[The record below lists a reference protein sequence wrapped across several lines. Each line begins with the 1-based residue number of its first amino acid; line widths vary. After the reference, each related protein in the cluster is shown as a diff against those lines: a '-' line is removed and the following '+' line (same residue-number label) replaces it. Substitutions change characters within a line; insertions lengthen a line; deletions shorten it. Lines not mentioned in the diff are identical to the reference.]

1 MKNNKGLVIALAVAI
16 TLISAYQ
23 LYFTFSAKNA
33 DDKLIEQPAL
43 AFAQDAQNEDP
54 SISDKQRDSIYKIKK
69 ETLTREVRTDKVSIF
84 GHTYQEVKKKEL
96 NLGLDLQGGIHITL
110 IVSPEGILKSLA
122 GKKSLDAKFNKAL
135 VDAKAAQRNSGEKY
149 TSLFNKAYKEAGGG
163 ELKELFF
170 NLSNEKA
177 YELTNKSTDTEII
190 DLIDGQLKD
199 VIDLSLTILRN
210 RIDAF
215 GATSPII
222 NAIESTGRIEI
233 ELPGVD
239 DIEKVKKQIVTVA
252 KLEFVEV
259 LEAQK
264 SLPVYYQVAEQ
275 IKVQEEKLLKTI
287 SDKKQAPL
295 VQSSADEKL
304 FDDTDTTGKSED
316 ALFEGEDKVDSTAL
330 VNQNKDV
337 NQSVAEI
344 LSGSREGLFYTSTKR
359 ENDLKRYL
367 KSLQVKRVIPDN
379 ISIMLGKDEET
390 DREGKPLGYKRVYF
404 VLKGAR
410 GKVLLDGK
418 EVDES
423 SVTRDEV
430 GGVAVAMSMSTSG
443 TRKWAKITKEFSESP
458 TPRFVAV
465 VLDDVVYSAPRVGV
479 EIKNGSSIISGN
491 FDFKQASQL
500 VSILKAGRL
509 PATTEIER
517 IMQVGASLGEAAVS
531 RGLMSLLVGLG
542 LVIIFMVVY
551 YNKGGIVANIALL
564 FNLFFIVGILATPEL
579 GVTLTLAG
587 IAGIV
592 LTIGM
597 SIDANV
603 LIFERIREELKIGRN
618 MREAIDEGYSKA
630 IWTILDANVT
640 TLISAIIL
648 YSMGSGL
655 IKGFA
660 VTLIIGIFCSF
671 LSAVFI
677 TRLIIEFWL
686 GNKED
691 STLSFDTGLSKKLFQ
706 NVSINFLGKRK
717 IAYLISGLV
726 ITTGIVL
733 MSINGLNYGVAFSG
747 GYRNTVVF
755 EQDVNVEAAR
765 KALKTSFGEASVD
778 VKTIDSDNQLLI
790 TTTYMIDSDDANA
803 DSLVSMKLDEGL
815 SKLGIS
821 YSIEGR
827 DVVSASIADDI
838 VKDSQI
844 AIVLSLIAIFL
855 YILVRFG
862 KKQFGYGAIVALFH
876 DVMVVLSV
884 FAIARVLGFSFE
896 IEEAFVAA
904 ILTIVGYSIN
914 DTVVVFDRIRD
925 YVKSSVPTT
934 KAEYE
939 TVVGKALNDTLSRTL
954 MTSVTT
960 LIVILVLLIFGGD
973 VLRGFSFALFIGV
986 LVGTYS
992 SVFIATPV
1000 VVDTTSEESLK
1011 PKVKEAEVVA

>member
-1 MKNNKGLVIALAVAI
+1 MKSNKGLVIALAVAI

-33 DDKLIEQPAL
+33 DKTLIEQPAL
-43 AFAQDAQNEDP
+43 AFAQDAQNNNP
-54 SISDKQRDSIYKIKK
+54 SMTDKQKDSVYKVKK
-69 ETLTREVRTDKVSIF
+69 EVLQRQAKDEKVSIF
-84 GHTYQEVKKKEL
+84 GHTYREVKRKEL

-110 IVSPEGILKSLA
+110 IVSPEEILKALA
-122 GKKSLDAKFNKAL
+122 GKKSLDKKFNDAL
-135 VDAKAAQRNSGEKY
+135 VAAKRAQRNSGEKY
-149 TSLFNKAYKEAGGG
+149 TTLFNKAYKEAGGG
-163 ELKELFF
+163 DLSEVFF

-177 YELTNKSTDTEII
+177 YELTSKSSDSEII
-190 DLIDGQLKD
+190 DLIDEQLKEA
-199 VIDLSLTILRN
+199 VDLSLTILRN
-210 RIDAF
+210 RIDEF

-239 DIEKVKKQIVTVA
+239 DVEKVKEQIVRVA

-264 SLPVYYQVAEQ
+264 SQPIYFKIAEQ
-275 IKVQEEKLLKTI
+275 IRNLEAKNLKPVET
-287 SDKKQAPL
+287 KAKPVVAQGTTNGG
-295 VQSSADEKL
+295 L
-304 FDDTDTTGKSED
+304 FEDTTTSGEQ
-316 ALFEGEDKVDSTAL
+316 LFEDEQKPDSAATANQDKEL
-330 VNQNKDV
+330 
-337 NQSVAEI
+337 NQSVGEI
-344 LSGSREGLFYTSTKR
+344 LSASRDGAYYTSTKR
-359 ENDLKRYL
+359 AKDLQRYL
-367 KSLQVKRVIPDN
+367 KTLQVKRVLPEN
-379 ISIMLGKDEET
+379 VSVMLGKDEET
-390 DREGKPLGYKRVYF
+390 DRNGGVLGFKRVYF
-404 VLKGAR
+404 VYKGIR
-410 GKVLLDGK
+410 GKILLDGK

-430 GGVAVAMSMSTSG
+430 GGVAIAMSMSTTG
-443 TRKWAKITKEFSESP
+443 TRKWAEITRDFSQSP
-458 TPRFVAV
+458 TPKFVAV
-465 VLDDVVYSAPRVGV
+465 VLDNVVYSAPRVGV
-479 EIKNGSSIISGN
+479 EINNGSSIISGN
-491 FDFKQASQL
+491 FDYKQASQL

-509 PATTEIER
+509 PAPTEIER

-531 RGLMSLLVGLG
+531 RGLMSLFVGLG
-542 LVIIFMVVY
+542 LVIIFMVMY

-603 LIFERIREELKIGRN
+603 LIFERIKEELKSGKSLRG
-618 MREAIDEGYSKA
+618 AIDEGYSKA

-648 YSMGSGL
+648 YAMGSGL

-660 VTLIIGIFCSF
+660 VTLMIGIACSF

-686 GNKED
+686 GKKED
-691 STLSFDTGLSKKLFQ
+691 ASLAFDTGLSKKLFQ
-706 NVSINFLGKRK
+706 NVSIDFLGKRK
-717 IAYLISGLV
+717 IAYMISSAV
-726 ITTGIVL
+726 IGVGIVL
-733 MSINGLNYGVAFSG
+733 MFVNGLNYGVAFNG
-747 GYRNTVVF
+747 GYRFTTAFETTVS
-755 EQDVNVEAAR
+755 VEKAR
-765 KALKTSFGEASVD
+765 TALKESFGEASVD

-803 DSLVSMKLDEGL
+803 ADLVDAKLKEA
-815 SKLGIS
+815 LGTLGS
-821 YSIEGR
+821 EYTIEGR

-862 KKQFGYGAIVALFH
+862 KKEFGYGAIVALFH
-876 DVMVVLSV
+876 DVMVVMSV

-925 YVKSSVPTT
+925 YVKTSMPTT
-934 KAEYE
+934 KADYE

-960 LIVILVLLIFGGD
+960 LIVIVVLLIFGGD

-1000 VVDTTSEESLK
+1000 VVDTTSEKSLQ
-1011 PKVKEAEVVA
+1011 PKVEEAEVVKA